1 MSEHAQEC
9 DAWLEPCAG
18 GILFTV
24 KSSGKEQLTY
34 KEKMKN
40 REQQTN
46 GVANKTLLL
55 VCLFLH
61 LRRLPSFH

>member
-24 KSSGKEQLTY
+24 KSSGKRTIDIQRKDE
-34 KEKMKN
+34 E
-40 REQQTN
+40 
-46 GVANKTLLL
+46 
-55 VCLFLH
+55 
-61 LRRLPSFH
+61 